1 MHLRD
6 RVVKLTADLISI
18 KSPSG
23 KEGEVQRFLE
33 TRLRGIG
40 IDVMRQPVI
49 GDRFNLLYKT
59 DSPYLISCH
68 VDTVPPMGMKGAFK
82 AIEKDGY
89 IHGRGA
95 SDVKGALASLI
106 TAIEVLVERGF
117 KPKVNLAFVVDEET
131 NSALGSEKAVEIMD
145 NCGKCLVL
153 EPTYGRFCV
162 AQEGSLEFSV
172 RVVGKDV
179 HGAEYLRTENPLR
192 TLWKFINHVD
202 REMGRDLNILQM
214 KGGSGLYVTP
224 KEAYALLEIKLSEG
238 EIGSEIEDKI
248 VRIAQEIR
256 GGCDISVKVE
266 DYEEFIHFRK
276 NGFVDMLEDIYK
288 GYVGKEPKRG
298 VMPSWTDA
306 SNYHKAGMECVV
318 FGEGSLMDSH
328 TDREKISVNDL
339 ENMTKFF
346 IGLLERVR

>member
-1 MHLRD
+1 MQLRD
-6 RVVKLTADLISI
+6 RVGGLLKDLVSI

-23 KEGEVQRFLE
+23 KEGKIQEFLE
-33 TRLRGIG
+33 KRLMSVRLP
-40 IDVMRQPVI
+40 VERQYI
-49 GDRFNLLYKT
+49 SEDRFNLLYKT

-95 SDVKGALASLI
+95 SDVKGSLASLI
-106 TAIEVLVERGF
+106 TAIEVLAERGF

-131 NSALGSEKAVEIMD
+131 NSALGSERAVEIMG
-145 NCGKCLVL
+145 NCEKCLVL

-179 HGAEYLRTENPLR
+179 HGAEYMRTENPLR

-224 KEAYALLEIKLSEG
+224 KEAYALLEIKLREG
-238 EIGSEIEDKI
+238 EIGSEIEEKI
-248 VRIAQEIR
+248 MKIAQGVKGE
-256 GGCDISVKVE
+256 CDISVKVE
-266 DYEEFIHFRK
+266 DCEEFIHFRK

-288 GYVGKEPKRG
+288 GHVGKEPKRG

-306 SNYHKAGMECVV
+306 SNYHRAGMECVV